1 MTQTYHGLTEIE
13 YEKVLLY
20 RLAEVGSTEEPEDA
34 QLRRRYSPMS
44 KEGRPLYEHFT
55 DGELLN
61 LLRSRAE
68 ILGHA
73 PAQKEMFWVFRAY
86 IKQRFGKWPYAL
98 KAAGLSKA
106 AGRGG
111 LSLEEARRQKER
123 VEAAVLE
130 VRAAADA
137 LGRVPHPSD
146 LPETHKI
153 LKKQFHSWREVLN
166 AAGVDPAT
174 LVKKIP
180 EPDETVRL
188 QLSDLRA
195 LAETLRRAPLRKEV
209 PPALYAALVKRCGSW
224 RNSLYQIDLTPVVQ
238 LASFSSSKLA
248 PWEKPAHSSHITAL
262 EHCCYKL
269 LWLEPDEEKMLE
281 LIRKRADELGR
292 APEREEVPEEAR
304 GLLIGSCGSWRNVLF
319 QLDLQPSEHGGS
331 EKTS

>member
-106 AGRGG
+106 AGKGG

-130 VRAAADA
+130 VRQAADT

-146 LPETHKI
+146 LPEAQKL
-153 LKKQFHSWREVLN
+153 LKKQFRSWREALD
-166 AAGVDPAT
+166 AAGIDPAT
-174 LVKKIP
+174 LVRRISD
-180 EPDETVRL
+180 PDEALRL
-188 QLSDLRA
+188 QLLELRA

-224 RNSLYQIDLTPVVQ
+224 RNSLYQVGLTPVVQ
-238 LASFSSSKLA
+238 IAPFAGSKLA
-248 PWEKPAHSSHITAL
+248 PWEKPAHSSHVTAL

-269 LWLEPDEEKMLE
+269 LRLEGEEEEMLE
-281 LIRKRADELGR
+281 LVQKRAEELGR
-292 APEREEVPEEAR
+292 APEREEVPEEAH
-304 GLLIGSCGSWRNVLF
+304 GLLLAACGSWRNVLF
-319 QLDLQPSEHGGS
+319 QLDLQPPERGG
-331 EKTS
+331 KK